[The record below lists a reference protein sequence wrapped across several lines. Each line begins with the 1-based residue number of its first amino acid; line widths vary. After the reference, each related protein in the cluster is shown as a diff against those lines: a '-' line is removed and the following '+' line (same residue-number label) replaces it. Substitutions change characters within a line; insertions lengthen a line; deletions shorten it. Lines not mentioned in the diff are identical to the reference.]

1 MGVDARIV
9 LRPSTVPAP
18 RHLIIAPYPNQYE
31 IDWMLRDGTP
41 LLIRPMKPEDEQ
53 LVSDFLG
60 KCSEETLYFRYFR
73 LIKKWTHEMLIRFT
87 QNDYDRELG
96 LMAIGRPPGPEVML
110 GVSRLVMEANRET
123 AEFAII
129 VADQW
134 QGKGLGPKLVEEVI
148 AIARER
154 GVKLLYGE
162 VLATNQPM
170 IEMVKRLGFSLTRQI
185 ESQTFRVEMKLAGSS
200 EQ

>member
-1 MGVDARIV
+1 
-9 LRPSTVPAP
+9 
-18 RHLIIAPYPNQYE
+18 
-31 IDWMLRDGTP
+31 
-41 LLIRPMKPEDEQ
+41 
-53 LVSDFLG
+53 
-60 KCSEETLYFRYFR
+60 
-73 LIKKWTHEMLIRFT
+73 MLIRFT
-87 QNDYDRELG
+87 QNDYDREIG

-110 GVSRLVMEANRET
+110 GVCRLVMDANRET

-154 GVKLLYGE
+154 GVKLLWGE

-170 IEMVKRLGFSLTRQI
+170 LEMVTHLGFSLLRQP
-185 ESQTFRVEMKLAGSS
+185 ESGTFRAEMQL
-200 EQ
+200 Q